1 MFGRKH
7 PKEVSFF
14 GVAIGVI
21 FVGAA
26 LFSLGVVGWFFNYF
40 SPFQQVGYPMLKVLT
55 GIIIIALG
63 YIIVELE
70 WMRRE
75 K

>member
-1 MFGRKH
+1 MFRGKR

-21 FVGAA
+21 FIGAG
-26 LFSLGVVGWFFNYF
+26 LFSLGLVEWFFNYF
-40 SPFQQVGYPMLKVLT
+40 SAFEAGYPMLKIIT
-55 GIIIIALG
+55 GVVIIALG

-70 WMRRE
+70 WIRRE

>member
-1 MFGRKH
+1 MFRGKH
-7 PKEVSFF
+7 PKEISFF
-14 GVAIGVI
+14 EVAVGVI

-26 LFSLGVVGWFFNYF
+26 LFALGVVEWFFNFF
-40 SPFQQVGYPMLKVLT
+40 SAFQTGYPMLKIVV
-55 GIIIIALG
+55 GVIIISLG

-70 WMRRE
+70 WIRRE

>member
-1 MFGRKH
+1 MFRGKH
-7 PKEVSFF
+7 PREVSFF

-21 FVGAA
+21 FIGAA
-26 LFSLGVVGWFFNYF
+26 LFALGVVEWFFNYF
-40 SPFQQVGYPMLKVLT
+40 SAFSTGYPMLKIIT
-55 GIIIIALG
+55 GVGILALG

-70 WMRRE
+70 WIRRE

>member
-1 MFGRKH
+1 MFRGKH

-14 GVAIGVI
+14 EVAVLVI
-21 FVGAA
+21 FIGAG
-26 LFSLGVVGWFFNYF
+26 LFSLGIVEWFFNYF
-40 SPFQQVGYPMLKVLT
+40 SAFEAGYPMLKVIS

-63 YIIVELE
+63 YIVVELE
-70 WMRRE
+70 WIRRT